1 MKRIITLSLLALLCL
16 QGVAQEVNLAFTGR
30 DADNLYVE
38 LNRVVVTNHS
48 KGWNETLFWPDTT
61 LTMQDVTSEENGGLL
76 LSQNNPNPFKG
87 STQVR
92 LAVKE
97 AGEVTVTIA
106 NTKGRVATTYAS
118 MLQSGIHQY
127 RVNLAQ
133 RGTYL
138 MTASWNGKT
147 SSVKMI
153 CEGEGGTDRV
163 DYQGFVEPFPLC
175 DNDLLT
181 HPFCIGDKM
190 EYIGYAFV
198 EGTEKAV
205 QLKARAEEASQ
216 TVTLQFANNDEYDD
230 NDDDD
235 DTPLVT
241 VDDFR
246 VALSLS
252 PFSLNQFKDGYSFVV
267 GDQTATTPEELQS
280 IYRDLGS
287 TEMYVRLATKRHI
300 TYNADGTLDNTTDG
314 KPDENANVH
323 TFDQVIQTCRIAAHL
338 DIPINPEVMCAYIYM
353 DMDGTQ
359 APRFYEED
367 YPELY
372 AKPEFYSIMHD
383 KKWEELSL
391 EDICTVLEMYGEFV
405 ADSILATG
413 CTVNDWNLGN
423 EANFGFAGI
432 GIGTPNSFDQ
442 KLAKAGEMKRYM
454 SSLFGLRWLK
464 EHVWKYE
471 AQTLAAVKRGIL
483 KAYKHYPELDASKVK
498 FSTHIATVT
507 STPRATA
514 AFFTYMAE
522 HGYAVET
529 AGISYYPSAPAMSF
543 NKKAM
548 LTKTVTRI
556 NKKCGVP
563 VFIGE
568 FSYPSQEMVGPFAG
582 WNKQLKGYEKD
593 QQGQADIYKDVI
605 AWGKDHGLAG
615 IRYWAPDYKGEW
627 YPMSMFEFSN
637 KVGTAKTILKNHKE
651 IVEN

>member
-1 MKRIITLSLLALLCL
+1 MKRFLTVFLMAMASLVAT
-16 QGVAQEVNLAFTGR
+16 AQE
-30 DADNLYVE
+30 E
-38 LNRVVVTNHS
+38 
-48 KGWNETLFWPDTT
+48 
-61 LTMQDVTSEENGGLL
+61 GLV
-76 LSQNNPNPFKG
+76 LSQNFPNPFRG
-87 STQVR
+87 TTTVC
-92 LAVKE
+92 LATENAGETSLIISDIYGHYQSQWSEPIE
-97 AGEVTVTIA
+97 AGVHQFQITLR
-106 NTKGRVATTYAS
+106 TKGIFV
-118 MLQSGIHQY
+118 LG
-127 RVNLAQ
+127 AQ
-133 RGTYL
+133 Q
-138 MTASWNGKT
+138 NGKKT
-147 SSVKMI
+147 SIMLS
-153 CEGEGGTDRV
+153 CEEGGSVNSIAYLGWTGQILEETDEV
-163 DYQGFVEPFPLC
+163 MIPEDSEEDFV
-175 DNDLLT
+175 
-181 HPFCIGDKM
+181 
-190 EYIGYAFV
+190 GYANQ
-198 EGTEKAV
+198 EQKAV
-205 QLKARAEEASQ
+205 VQEP
-216 TVTLQFANNDEYDD
+216 NNE
-230 NDDDD
+230 
-235 DTPLVT
+235 P
-241 VDDFR
+241 FR

-252 PFSLNQFKDGYSFVV
+252 PFSLTQFEKGYTFVV
-267 GDQTATTPEELQS
+267 GDMTASTPEELQK
-280 IYRDLGS
+280 IYSDLGS
-287 TEMYVRLATKRHI
+287 TEMYVRLATKRHK

-323 TFDQVIQTCRIAAHL
+323 TFDQVMQTCRIAAQL

-372 AKPEFYSIMHD
+372 AKPEFYSIMHN

-391 EDICTVLEMYGEFV
+391 EDICTVLEIYGEFV

-442 KLAKAGEMKRYM
+442 KLAKAGQMKRYM
-454 SSLFGLRWLK
+454 SSLFSLNWLK
-464 EHVWKYE
+464 KHVWKYE

-483 KAYKHYPELDASKVK
+483 NAYKHYPELDASKVK

-514 AFFTYMAE
+514 SFFTYMAE

-529 AGISYYPSAPAMSF
+529 AGISYYPSAPAMSM
-543 NKKAM
+543 NKKAL

-582 WNKQLKGYEKD
+582 WNKQLKGYQKD

-605 AWGKDHGLAG
+605 AWGKGHGLIG
-615 IRYWAPDYKGEW
+615 IRYWAADYEGEW
-627 YPMSMFEFSN
+627 YPMSMFEFEN
-637 KVGTAKTILKNHKE
+637 NVGTAKTILINHKE
-651 IVEN
+651 IVQ